1 MFFPMSENVVR
12 SESIQASNADAFD
25 AFTRVAELLS
35 WWCEGALVGRRAGG
49 NWALGFTDER
59 GGTNATLMGK
69 IETYEPGRRLAVR
82 DICYEPRAGDALE
95 GLTIDLTFTEQD
107 GACLV
112 TVEQGIPDAGPA
124 YEAYR
129 GEAGSVWEEWLADLK
144 RYLEGPRERRV
155 LVEAG
160 LPEN

>member
-1 MFFPMSENVVR
+1 MNPNVVR
-12 SESIQASNADAFD
+12 SVSIETSTADAFD
-25 AFTRVAELLS
+25 AFTRVGELLS

-59 GGTNATLMGK
+59 GGTQATLMGK

-82 DICYEPRAGDALE
+82 DISYEPRSGETLE
-95 GLTIDLTFTEQD
+95 GLTIDLTFVERD
-107 GACLV
+107 GSCLV
-112 TVEQGIPDAGPA
+112 TVEQGIPEGGPA
-124 YEAYR
+124 YEVFR
-129 GEAGSVWEEWLADLK
+129 GDAGAGWEERLADLK

>member
-1 MFFPMSENVVR
+1 MSANVVR
-12 SESIQASNADAFD
+12 SVSIETSATDAFD

-59 GGTNATLMGK
+59 GGTQATLMGK

-82 DICYEPRAGDALE
+82 DISYEPRFGEALE
-95 GLTIDLTFTEQD
+95 GLSIDLTFVERE
-107 GACLV
+107 GGCLV
-112 TVEQGIPDAGPA
+112 TVEQGIPEAGPA
-124 YEAYR
+124 YEKLR
-129 GEAGSVWEEWLADLK
+129 GESGSGWDERLADLK

-155 LVEAG
+155 LVAAG

>member
-1 MFFPMSENVVR
+1 MNGTVVR
-12 SESIQASNADAFD
+12 SLSIETSAADAFD

-59 GGTNATLMGK
+59 GGTQATMMGK
-69 IETYEPGRRLAVR
+69 IETYEPGHRLAVR
-82 DICYEPRAGDALE
+82 NIAYEPRSGEPLE
-95 GLTIDLTFTEQD
+95 GLTIDLSFAERD
-107 GACLV
+107 GACLI
-112 TVEQGIPDAGPA
+112 TVEERIPDAGPA
-124 YEAYR
+124 YEVYR
-129 GEAGSVWEEWLADLK
+129 REAGSGWEERLADLK
-144 RYLEGPRERRV
+144 RYLEGPRQRRV

>member
-1 MFFPMSENVVR
+1 MKENVVR
-12 SESIQASNADAFD
+12 SVAIETSTVDAFD

-35 WWCEGALVGRRAGG
+35 WWCEGALVGRRTGG

-59 GGTNATLMGK
+59 GGTQATMMGK
-69 IETYEPGRRLAVR
+69 IDAYDPGRRLAVR
-82 DICYEPRAGDALE
+82 DIAYEPRSGEPLE
-95 GLTIDLTFTEQD
+95 GLTIDLTFVERD

-124 YEAYR
+124 YEIYR
-129 GEAGSVWEEWLADLK
+129 GKAGSGWEERLAELK
-144 RYLEGPRERRV
+144 RYLEGPRKRRV

>member
-1 MFFPMSENVVR
+1 MNENVVR
-12 SESIQASNADAFD
+12 SVSIETSTADAFD

-35 WWCEGALVGRRAGG
+35 WWCEGALVGRHAGG

-59 GGTNATLMGK
+59 GGTQATMMGK
-69 IETYEPGRRLAVR
+69 IEMYEPGHRLAVR
-82 DICYEPRAGDALE
+82 DIAYERRSGELLE
-95 GLTIDLTFTEQD
+95 RLTIDFTFVERNGT
-107 GACLV
+107 CLV

-124 YEAYR
+124 YETYR
-129 GEAGSVWEEWLADLK
+129 GEAGSGWEERLADLK